1 MWMPTAP
8 LVLAVSRSSP
18 AKPGHLWKKTMSFS
32 RMTVGQRLFGGFALI
47 LAILVAVT
55 LIAMSKVSRIDT
67 NLQGNNE
74 LHGPI
79 QRYAINFRGSAH
91 DRAIATRDVVLSANA
106 ADRQH
111 EQATIDKLAAFYAE
125 SAGPLEKLIA
135 APGADPT
142 LGQLY
147 AGVKEIEDRTVATTR
162 QIIQLVEAGDT
173 AAAHTLLWQQAKPQY
188 VQWLAA
194 INKLIDFEEVRIRQ
208 ANQRALAEAE
218 GFVRV
223 MLIALAVALAV
234 GTALAVTIPRSI
246 LRQLG
251 AEPAALGDTA
261 SRVAAGDYSPVQGA
275 EQAAAGSVLASLCA
289 MQANLLQR
297 KQIDDQR
304 MATAQ
309 AEQHAAQATA
319 EEIDSTVA
327 AATQGDFTRRVSL
340 AGKSDFHANLSGRF
354 NELIET
360 VSGTIREVR
369 TAASHLSAA
378 SEQVSQTA
386 QAMAHSAAT
395 QAASVEETSASLH
408 EIGNSVQQNAQ
419 SATTTD
425 GIATQ
430 AASEAREGGQAV
442 GQTVDAMKSIAQKI
456 GIVDDI
462 AYQTNLL
469 ALNAAIEAAR
479 AGEHGKGF
487 AVVAAEVRKLA
498 ERSQAAAREIGNL
511 AGNSVGLAE
520 RAGQL
525 LERMVPSIHKTS
537 ELVQEI
543 AAASGEQADGVHQI
557 TGAMNQLST
566 STQQNASASERLSA
580 TAEELSAQAH
590 RLQELM
596 VRFRLSEQDAPA
608 QRRAAPAPAPVAMAM
623 ASAGQRRHGAMP
635 AAAALADVDE
645 SAFTRF

>member
-1 MWMPTAP
+1 
-8 LVLAVSRSSP
+8 
-18 AKPGHLWKKTMSFS
+18 MSFFS
-32 RMTVGQRLFGGFALI
+32 RMSVGQRLFGGFGLV
-47 LAILVAVT
+47 LAILVGVT
-55 LIAMSKVSRIDT
+55 LVAMAKVARIDAD
-67 NLQGNNE
+67 LRGNND

-91 DRAIATRDVVLSANA
+91 DRAIATRDVVLGASAA
-106 ADRQH
+106 ERQQ
-111 EQATIDKLAAFYAE
+111 ELATIDKLAAFYAE
-125 SAGPLEKLIA
+125 SAGPLEKLLS
-135 APGADPT
+135 APGTDPG

-147 AGVKEIEDRTVATTR
+147 SGIKDVEGRTVATTR
-162 QIIQLVEAGDT
+162 QIIQLVEAGDK
-173 AAAHTLLWQQAKPQY
+173 AAAQTLLWQQAKPQY

-194 INKLIDFEEVRIRQ
+194 INKLIDAEEAQIRG
-208 ANQRALAEAE
+208 ANQRAMAEAE

-223 MLIALAVALAV
+223 MLTALGVALAF
-234 GTALAVTIPRSI
+234 GMALAVTIPRSI

-251 AEPAALGDTA
+251 AEPAQLGDTA
-261 SRVAAGDYSPVQGA
+261 RRVADGDYSPVQGA
-275 EQAAAGSVLASLCA
+275 AEAAPGSVLASLGA

-297 KQIDDQR
+297 KAADDRR
-304 MATAQ
+304 MAETS
-309 AEQHAAQATA
+309 AEQQAAQATA
-319 EEIDSTVA
+319 EEINASVA
-327 AATQGDFTRRVSL
+327 AATQGDFTHRVSVD
-340 AGKSDFHANLSGRF
+340 GKSAFHANLCGRF
-354 NELIET
+354 NALIDT

-369 TAASHLSAA
+369 AAASHLSAA
-378 SEQVSQTA
+378 SEQVSQTS
-386 QAMAHSAAT
+386 QAMAHSAAS
-395 QAASVEETSASLH
+395 QAASVEQTTASLQ
-408 EIGNSVQQNAQ
+408 EIGNSVQQNAH

-430 AASEAREGGQAV
+430 AASQAREGGQAV

-498 ERSQAAAREIGNL
+498 ERSQVAAQEIGNL
-511 AGNSVGLAE
+511 AGSSVGLAE

-543 AAASGEQADGVHQI
+543 AAASGEQADGVRQI

-566 STQQNASASERLSA
+566 STQQNAGASERLSS
-580 TAEELSAQAH
+580 TAEELSAQAQ

-596 VRFRLSEQDAPA
+596 KRFRLFELDAPA
-608 QRRAAPAPAPVAMAM
+608 PRRAAAGPGATGA
-623 ASAGQRRHGAMP
+623 ASATARRQ
-635 AAAALADVDE
+635 AAAQAVAAHAEADE
-645 SAFTRF
+645 QAFTRF